1 MMKKES
7 TVSRGS
13 VMKAK
18 NVVSD
23 DTLMTVNELAA
34 YLRCHIVSIYRL
46 LKRKKI
52 PAFKVGSDWRFSR
65 REIDAWM
72 SGPYET
78 RRRRT
83 KKPLPLESQVPASQA
98 K

>member
-1 MMKKES
+1 MMKEES
-7 TVSRGS
+7 MISKGSIAEVKTVGG
-13 VMKAK
+13 
-18 NVVSD
+18 N

-46 LKRKKI
+46 LKRNKI

-78 RRRRT
+78 RLRRV
-83 KKPLPLESQVPASQA
+83 KKPSRLENQAPVSQT

>member
-13 VMKAK
+13 VMEAK

>member
-1 MMKKES
+1 MVTKES
-7 TVSRGS
+7 TISKS
-13 VMKAK
+13 PIAKAK

-46 LKRKKI
+46 LKRNKI

-78 RRRRT
+78 RHRRA
-83 KKPLPLESQVPASQA
+83 KKPSRLESQVSVSQT